1 VAKPQSAAVAK
12 PFHLNRELEPRAT
25 LPYARHV
32 TDQIVA
38 LDTGALM
45 VSFRLDGASFE
56 TADVRDLNDWHS
68 KLNSAWRN
76 LASDRLA
83 IWHHL
88 VRRRHDA
95 YPTGPF
101 RSAFARDLDE
111 GYRKRVAAEEL
122 YVNALYVSLVL
133 HPGRDTAG
141 RAQVLAGRFGQTF
154 GRGRGVSRTAPAE
167 AETIKLIKDAGGDL
181 AQYLARYGAVAL
193 RLTERN
199 GLFYSEPMSLLRLI
213 LTGRDELVPLVKGHL
228 GSSIYTARAIFGREA
243 LEIRDVSEARYA
255 GVLGIKDYPAATRP
269 GILDGL
275 LSARFAFVA
284 SQSFTF
290 LSKAAARAVMERK
303 QNQMTSARDRATSQ
317 IAGLDD
323 ALDDLMSNRFV
334 MGDHQA
340 SLLVYGDSPGELSE
354 HMSKARAL
362 LADSGMV
369 VAREDL
375 ALEAAFW
382 AQFPGNFKFRARPAA
397 INSRNFAALAPFHTH
412 PAGKAD
418 GNHWGSAVALLKT
431 SAGSPFYFN
440 FHAPTLGGGDIGH
453 TFICGPTGSG
463 KTVVQNFMLAQ
474 LEKLGAQQVFIDKDR
489 GAEIFVRACGGTYL
503 ALKTGA
509 PTGFAPFKALDY
521 TPANRTFL
529 AALVRQLATPPDR
542 RLTAQEDRAVEDAVL
557 ALAPLRPAQRS
568 ISALRALLGQRDAGG
583 IGARL
588 ERWCKGG
595 PLAWVLDNE
604 ADALSLDARFLGF
617 DMTHFLDHAEVRTPI
632 MMYVFHRLAALV
644 DGRRLVVDI
653 DEFWKALGDEAFRG
667 LAQDGLKTYR
677 KQNAF
682 MVFGTQSPAD
692 VLRSDIS
699 HTILEQCATKVFL
712 PNPHAQAR
720 DYVDGFGLTARE
732 FQLVREDLASERRQ
746 FLVKQGLN
754 SVVVELN
761 LDGLSDQLAILSGRT
776 ETVDLLDRLRA
787 QHGDAY
793 ADWAAPFHQ
802 QRRGLP

>member
-1 VAKPQSAAVAK
+1 
-12 PFHLNRELEPRAT
+12 LEPRAT

-45 VSFRLDGASFE
+45 VSFRIDGASFE

-68 KLNSAWRN
+68 KLNGAWRN

-88 VRRRHDA
+88 VRRRDDA
-95 YPTGPF
+95 YPTGAF
-101 RSAFARDLDE
+101 RSDFARDLDAA
-111 GYRKRVAAEEL
+111 YRRRVSAEEM
-122 YVNALYVSLVL
+122 YVNELYISLVL
-133 HPGRDTAG
+133 HPGRDAAD
-141 RAQVLAGRFGQTF
+141 RAQALAGRFGQVF
-154 GRGRGVSRTAPAE
+154 GAKARDAKAAE
-167 AETIKLIKDAGGDL
+167 RDADNVKRIEDAGRDL
-181 AQYLARYGAVAL
+181 AQYLARYGATAL
-193 RLTERN
+193 GLTERN
-199 GLFYSEPMSLLRLI
+199 GLFFSEPMSLLRLI
-213 LTGRDELVPLVKGHL
+213 LTGRPEPVPLVRGHL
-228 GSSIYTARAIFGREA
+228 GSAIYTARAIFGREA
-243 LEIRDVSEARYA
+243 LEIRDVAEARYA
-255 GVLGIKDYPAATRP
+255 GVFGIKEYPATTRP
-269 GILDGL
+269 GLLDGL

-284 SQSFTF
+284 AQSFSF
-290 LSKAAARAVMERK
+290 LSKASARAVMERK

-340 SLLVYGDSPGELSE
+340 SLLVYGYSPAELAG

-382 AQFPGNFKFRARPAA
+382 AQFPGNFKLRARPAA

-412 PAGKAD
+412 PAGKAE

-440 FHAPTLGGGDIGH
+440 FHVGDIGH

-489 GAEIFVRACGGTYL
+489 GAEIFVRASGGTYL
-503 ALKTGA
+503 ALKTGQ

-521 TPANRTFL
+521 TPANRSFL
-529 AALVRQLATPPDR
+529 AALVRQLGAPTDR
-542 RLTAQEDRAVEDAVL
+542 RLSAQEDRAIEAAVL
-557 ALAPLRPAQRS
+557 ALAPLRPAERS

-583 IGARL
+583 VGARL
-588 ERWCKGG
+588 DRWCKGG
-595 PLAWVLDNE
+595 PLGWVLDNE

-617 DMTHFLDHAEVRTPI
+617 DMTHVLDHAEVRTPI
-632 MMYVFHRLAALV
+632 MMYLLHRLAALV

-720 DYVDGFGLTARE
+720 DYVDGFGLTTRE
-732 FQLVREDLASERRQ
+732 FQLVREDLAPERRQ

-754 SVVVELN
+754 AVVVELH
-761 LDGLSDQLAILSGRT
+761 LDGLSDELAILSGRT
-776 ETVDLLDRLRA
+776 ETVELLDRLRA

-793 ADWAAPFHQ
+793 AGWAAPFQQ
-802 QRRGLP
+802 QRRGLS

>member
-1 VAKPQSAAVAK
+1 VASLQTATVAKAA
-12 PFHLNRELEPRAT
+12 HLGRELEPRTT

-68 KLNSAWRN
+68 KLNGAWRN

-83 IWHHL
+83 VWHHL
-88 VRRRHDA
+88 VRRRDDA
-95 YPTGPF
+95 YPAGLF
-101 RSAFARDLDE
+101 RSAFARDLDTA
-111 GYRKRVAAEEL
+111 YRTRITAEEMYVNEL
-122 YVNALYVSLVL
+122 YVTLVL

-141 RAQVLAGRFGQTF
+141 RAQALAGRFSQTF
-154 GRGRGVSRTAPAE
+154 GRSTGTAQAAE
-167 AETIKLIKDAGGDL
+167 HEADNIKLIDDASRDL
-181 AQYLARYGAVAL
+181 AQYLARYGAAPL
-193 RLTERN
+193 GLFERN
-199 GLFYSEPMSLLRLI
+199 GLYFSKPMALLRLI
-213 LTGRDELVPLVKGHL
+213 LTGRREPVPLIRGHL
-228 GSSIYTARAIFGREA
+228 GSAIYTTRAIFGREA
-243 LEIRDVSEARYA
+243 LEIRDVAEARFA
-255 GVLGIKDYPAATRP
+255 GLFGVKEYPAATRP
-269 GILDGL
+269 GLLDAL

-284 SQSFTF
+284 AQSFTF
-290 LSKAAARAVMERK
+290 LSKASARAVMERK

-340 SLLVYGDSPGELSE
+340 SLLVYGDSPRQLSD

-382 AQFPGNFKFRARPAA
+382 AQFPGNFKLRARPAA
-397 INSRNFAALAPFHTH
+397 INSRNFAAMAPFHTH
-412 PAGKAD
+412 PSGKAE

-440 FHAPTLGGGDIGH
+440 FHVGDIGH

-503 ALKTGA
+503 ALKTGQ
-509 PTGFAPFKALDY
+509 PTGFAPFKVLDY
-521 TPANRTFL
+521 TPANRSFL
-529 AALVRQLATPPDR
+529 AGLVRQLATPTDR
-542 RLTAQEDRAVEDAVL
+542 RLSAQEDRAIEDAVL
-557 ALAPLRPAQRS
+557 ALAPLPPFKRS

-588 ERWCKGG
+588 ERWCQGG
-595 PLAWVLDNE
+595 PLGWVLDNE
-604 ADALSLDARFLGF
+604 TDALSLDARFLGF

-632 MMYVFHRLAALV
+632 MMYLFHRLAALV

-653 DEFWKALGDEAFRG
+653 DEFWKALGDEAFRS

-720 DYVDGFGLTARE
+720 DYIDGFGLTSRE

-754 SVVVELN
+754 SVVVQLN

-776 ETVDLLDRLRA
+776 ETVELLDRLRA
-787 QHGDAY
+787 QHGEAY
-793 ADWAAPFHQ
+793 ADWATPFQQ
-802 QRRGLP
+802 QRRGLS